1 MFLYTQPTQ
10 RNAQASDHPW
20 GTGMSLG
27 SKIARPLRSLA
38 VTAAPAAVSLT
49 SITVPYVGP
58 NAVSVDYT
66 TLPGNTPK
74 SYSNFLAIWES
85 TIVPWKVPPMATQKI
100 IGDTQQ
106 GSVSFSNLSIQSK
119 AYIIGYAVGPEI
131 TDICAT
137 ATVFAG
143 GQTGSNSEFS
153 TSIGI
158 AHVDDDTIVVQY
170 YCCLGYQP
178 QPAKNWI
185 GLWQGPASPF
195 SSGPPIY
202 QQPVTS
208 SSATGTVVMN
218 GVTLTFAT
226 QYTLVYF
233 MGPDLTDAAAIL
245 TFTTSG

>member
-1 MFLYTQPTQ
+1 M
-10 RNAQASDHPW
+10 
-20 GTGMSLG
+20 
-27 SKIARPLRSLA
+27 RSLA
-38 VTAAPAAVSLT
+38 VTATPATVSLT
-49 SITVPYVGP
+49 GISVPYVGQ
-58 NAVSVDYT
+58 NAISVDYN

-85 TIVPWKVPPMATQKI
+85 TIVPWTVAPLATQPI

-106 GSVSFSNLSIQSK
+106 GSVSFSNLSIQNK
-119 AYIIGYAVGPEI
+119 AYIIGYAVGPDI

-143 GQTGSNSEFS
+143 GQTGANSQFS

-195 SSGPPIY
+195 YSGAPLY
-202 QQPVTS
+202 KQSVTN

-233 MGPDLTDAAAIL
+233 MGPNLSDAAAIL